1 MEIAHIKK
9 FINEFLEILNTN
21 RKILIK
27 ESTIINIDINNNVLD
42 FSCELR
48 HRSDIIFVLKYNKS
62 FEISIST
69 CFMTND
75 MTYQYQITVDN
86 DQILHD
92 DEILHTLTELYN
104 IKYYS
109 IDLIEMLDNNNF
121 NEMKKIKRK
130 NNLGAIIDMIDIK
143 KTDNIDVYVEG
154 ENVDEDDCF
163 SWDI

>member
-75 MTYQYQITVDN
+75 MTYQYQLSVDI

-109 IDLIEMLDNNNF
+109 INLIEMLYNNNF

-130 NNLGAIIDMIDIK
+130 NNLGAIIDMIDSK
-143 KTDNIDVYVEG
+143 KTDDIEG

>member
-1 MEIAHIKK
+1 
-9 FINEFLEILNTN
+9 
-21 RKILIK
+21 
-27 ESTIINIDINNNVLD
+27 
-42 FSCELR
+42 
-48 HRSDIIFVLKYNKS
+48 
-62 FEISIST
+62 
-69 CFMTND
+69 MTND